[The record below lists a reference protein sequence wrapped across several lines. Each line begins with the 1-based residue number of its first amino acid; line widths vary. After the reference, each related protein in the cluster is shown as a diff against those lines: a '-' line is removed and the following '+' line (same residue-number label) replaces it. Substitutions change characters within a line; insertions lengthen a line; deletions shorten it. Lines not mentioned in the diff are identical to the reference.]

1 MHDAQ
6 HLHPSNLPTAAPQSL
21 ASMRE
26 ALAARGL
33 FGIGVPPRMGGGG
46 GQLRDAIHAVAETA
60 RCCVAQA
67 LVLASQRLLVQ
78 ALVRSENI
86 GAAEYQLP
94 RLLDGDIGGN
104 CAASW
109 PQGAELAP
117 ALARDTGRG
126 WLMSGGFPV
135 LPNLQHDWFVVSV
148 PVLFQGARQFSL
160 VLLRAEETGIAQRHA
175 AVEDHPAEAGSA
187 LALNNVFLREDEII
201 AEDGAGGRG
210 RAAAVGSK
218 HAGGRL
224 CGPVPP
230 GSRGAPGPRRRAG
243 GHRGPSG
250 QRCPGGH
257 ERKRCC
263 RSAGRP
269 AQDVGVAV
277 GCDEPG
283 CARSPSQ
290 RAGGSIAQ
298 CGWQDNRCLSP
309 PRCRRA
315 VRSRSPS
322 LFTCFQQPPGS
333 APHHGLGSYRL
344 HRVQASR
351 VRHVHV
357 LRHQVALRPRE
368 EEVAKC
374 AGRPAA
380 TSTAP
385 QPAPGSARWRY
396 RPRNRPH
403 RLRSTGRR
411 GQVEAWRR
419 HPGRVRA
426 GRRAPRTFSAG
437 CRAGRP
443 PGRRRR
449 RARWCP
455 ADS

>member
-1 MHDAQ
+1 MHDAH

-201 AEDGAGGRG
+201 AEDGP
-210 RAAAVGSK
+210 AAVAELLPLARSMQAAVY
-218 HAGGRL
+218 AGR
-224 CGPVPP
+224 CH
-230 GSRGAPGPRRRAG
+230 RAV
-243 GHRGPSG
+243 
-250 QRCPGGH
+250 
-257 ERKRCC
+257 
-263 RSAGRP
+263 AGRP
-269 AQDVGVAV
+269 DRVGAQAAIEGLLA
-277 GCDEPG
+277 
-283 CARSPSQ
+283 
-290 RAGGSIAQ
+290 
-298 CGWQDNRCLSP
+298 
-309 PRCRRA
+309 
-315 VRSRSPS
+315 
-322 LFTCFQQPPGS
+322 S
-333 APHHGLGSYRL
+333 A
-344 HRVQASR
+344 VQAVTNASDAAAP
-351 VRHVHV
+351 
-357 LRHQVALRPRE
+357 LAALRRMWASLSVATYPVARE
-368 EEVAKC
+368 AHPSVLVA
-374 AGRPAA
+374 P
-380 TSTAP
+380 
-385 QPAPGSARWRY
+385 
-396 RPRNRPH
+396 
-403 RLRSTGRR
+403 
-411 GQVEAWRR
+411 
-419 HPGRVRA
+419 
-426 GRRAPRTFSAG
+426 
-437 CRAGRP
+437 
-443 PGRRRR
+443 
-449 RARWCP
+449 
-455 ADS
+455 